1 MGIYDAI
8 TWCYRA
14 IFALMAVLFAVNVVR
29 HQEIT
34 KKLLGVIVLLPL
46 LLRLFSVK

>member
-1 MGIYDAI
+1 MGVYDVI

-14 IFALMAVLFAVNVVR
+14 IFALLTFLFAVHVVR
-29 HQEIT
+29 HAEIT
-34 KKLLGVIVLLPL
+34 KNLLGVIVLLPL